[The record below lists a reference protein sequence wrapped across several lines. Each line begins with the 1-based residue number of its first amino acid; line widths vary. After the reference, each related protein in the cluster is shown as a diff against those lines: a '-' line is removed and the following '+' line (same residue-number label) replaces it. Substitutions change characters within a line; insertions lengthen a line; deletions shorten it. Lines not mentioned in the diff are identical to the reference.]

1 MTLSVENEHGCSSSV
16 SYVISVEA
24 PLEFTNVLTPNNDGV
39 NDLFAI
45 KNLDPSYP
53 NDLNIY
59 DRWGKRVFHAENYQT
74 YMKDDGVIYN
84 PETAFNPE
92 KYSDGVYY
100 FTFTYYS
107 HIKTSKYHSSL
118 TVIRSK

>member
-1 MTLSVENEHGCSSSV
+1 MDRLKIYTKKIQNVFNPNSDGKDATFRIPDA
-16 SYVISVEA
+16 VIV
-24 PLEFTNVLTPNNDGV
+24 
-39 NDLFAI
+39 
-45 KNLDPSYP
+45 YP
-53 NDLNIY
+53 GTTMSIY